1 MDMLNHLSFR
11 CVVFVFVV
19 VFVLAVFAAADAAAD
34 AAVEVN
40 VVDISSGIAL
50 DSSVRASLPGC
61 AGWF

>member
-19 VFVLAVFAAADAAAD
+19 VFVLAVFAAAD

>member
-19 VFVLAVFAAADAAAD
+19 VFVLAVFAAADAA
-34 AAVEVN
+34 VEVN

-50 DSSVRASLPGC
+50 DSSVRASLLGC